1 MWNLLGLVGLVASAA
16 AAIGLVAAAV
26 IRRSHNWAAAI
37 ALAGLMAF
45 LGSLAGEALAV
56 GGAHQKAA
64 MSALDGIEGREV
76 GGPGARRD
84 IICARLPA
92 GRAAT
97 STYRDGAFIYRLFST
112 KMYQGPVSEGGD
124 RAGWVEIELLNASGA
139 AAESRPWTDLWLTW
153 QPVRTGS
160 AFSPQP
166 VRVDLVDMAG
176 LAAVPAGAMVSV
188 PSGMACLLFVTFQ
201 MQTEAERATLGVG
214 YIGAF
219 NIDLIDLRPANAG
232 LGR

>member
-84 IICARLPA
+84 IICGRLPA
-92 GRAAT
+92 DRAAT
-97 STYRDGAFIYRLFST
+97 STYRDGALIYSLFSPR
-112 KMYQGPVSEGGD
+112 MYQGLVADSRD
-124 RAGWVEIELLNASGA
+124 RAGWVEIELFNGSD
-139 AAESRPWTDLWLTW
+139 AEALSLPWVDLWLTW
-153 QPVRTGS
+153 HPVRPGS
-160 AFSPQP
+160 VFSPQP
-166 VRVDLVDMAG
+166 VRVDVVEIAG
-176 LAAVPAGAMVSV
+176 PTTVPTGAVVSV
-188 PSGMACLLFVTFQ
+188 APGRSCLLLLTFHLQ
-201 MQTEAERATLGVG
+201 AGAERATLGVG

-219 NIDLIDLRPANAG
+219 NIDLRPVNSG
-232 LGR
+232 LGQ